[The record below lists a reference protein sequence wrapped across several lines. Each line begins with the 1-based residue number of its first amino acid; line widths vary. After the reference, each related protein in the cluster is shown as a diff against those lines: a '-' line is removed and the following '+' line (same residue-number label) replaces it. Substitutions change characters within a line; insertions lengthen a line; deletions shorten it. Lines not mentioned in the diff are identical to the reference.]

1 MRAFIPFEIT
11 DDMLISSS
19 LDEPSTAEPLYNV
32 NTSYALSD
40 EVSDIQENSH
50 LVYKSLVNNNLGN
63 ALTDTT
69 KWKLKGKTNRHRMF
83 DYNQGNPSIGQSPMT
98 VVLRPGK
105 RIDAIALDL
114 KATEL
119 DITVRN
125 GIDGPLIYSMDA
137 YLLERNVTSWYEYF
151 YAPFVYR
158 RLISTFNI
166 PPAPDPVIYLT
177 LKDSTGTVELNR
189 FAIGQSVYL
198 GEIQDTDPIVD
209 TNNYSQITTD
219 DFGTTTFVPVP
230 SKPKADLTVFAPA
243 SKTDLISQFKKESE
257 AKIVV
262 WSGLDDIDNP
272 YAQSLIMFGFHR
284 GFPIDPS
291 DRNIVSFKLTIMGV

>member
-11 DDMLISSS
+11 DAMLINSS
-19 LDEPSTAEPLYNV
+19 LDEPSATEPLYNA
-32 NTSYALSD
+32 NASYALSA
-40 EVSDIQENSH
+40 EVSKIEENSH
-50 LVYKSLVNNNLGN
+50 LVYKSLIDNNLGN
-63 ALTDTT
+63 PVTDAT

-83 DYNQGNPSIGQSPMT
+83 DYNQGNPSVGQSPMT

-125 GIDGPLIYSMDA
+125 GIDGPVIYTMDG
-137 YLLERNVTSWYEYF
+137 YLLERNVTSWSEF
-151 YAPFVYR
+151 FFAPFVYR
-158 RLISTFNI
+158 KLVTTFNI
-166 PPAPDPVIYLT
+166 PPAPDPVVYLT
-177 LKDSTGTVELNR
+177 LRDSSGKVEVSR

-243 SKTDLISQFKKESE
+243 SKTGLISQFKKDSE

-262 WSGLDDIDNP
+262 WSGLDDTDNP
-272 YAQSLIMFGFHR
+272 YAQSLIMFAFHR
-284 GFPIDPS
+284 GFPIDPG
-291 DRNIVSFKLTIMGV
+291 DRNIVVVKLSLMGV